1 VHRYG
6 GRLYG
11 KEFKT
16 KNAKR
21 TVELHATFC
30 ATLREIR
37 PVKLHQHSVVFMPL
51 RGEPIRPGAFSELW
65 YDSESWT
72 RRSGRGL
79 YHTKHTFGSL
89 TVEAGDLNKLVWLEK
104 QTGEPSERSRR
115 HHAIRAETGSGR
127 ASR

>member
-1 VHRYG
+1 MHRYG

-11 KEFKT
+11 KGFKT
-16 KNAKR
+16 RNAKR

-37 PVKLHQHSVVFMPL
+37 PVKLHQHSVVFTTL

-79 YHTKHTFGSL
+79 YHNQAHVLLAHRVVGRPHRPYCPTTPRATRRG
-89 TVEAGDLNKLVWLEK
+89 AIGARD
-104 QTGEPSERSRR
+104 GERS
-115 HHAIRAETGSGR
+115 GR
-127 ASR
+127 TAAAA